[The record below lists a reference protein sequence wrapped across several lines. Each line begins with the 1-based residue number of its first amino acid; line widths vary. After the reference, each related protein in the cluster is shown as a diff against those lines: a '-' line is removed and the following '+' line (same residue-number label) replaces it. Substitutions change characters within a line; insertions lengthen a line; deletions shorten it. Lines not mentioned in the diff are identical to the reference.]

1 MQQAESCRRQLHHPE
16 KLTGAPRRGRTP
28 NLPDAANY
36 EAERERAEIS
46 KAITT
51 AKLIGLSP
59 WAKATTLARKGYLS
73 GQCQVER
80 LAAGFLSSVT

>member
-1 MQQAESCRRQLHHPE
+1 MSVIDREIAV
-16 KLTGAPRRGRTP
+16 GANMRPITKP
-28 NLPDAANY
+28 SASAAK
-36 EAERERAEIS
+36 IS

-80 LAAGFLSSVT
+80 LPAGFLSSVT